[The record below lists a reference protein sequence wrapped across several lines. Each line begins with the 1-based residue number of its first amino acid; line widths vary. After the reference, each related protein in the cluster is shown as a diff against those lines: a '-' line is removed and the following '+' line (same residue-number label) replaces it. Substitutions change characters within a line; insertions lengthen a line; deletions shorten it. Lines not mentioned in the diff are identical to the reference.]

1 MRCAWDMTCPDRHR
15 GTRYAADGVHVCL
28 ACGEMTRDGH
38 RVTLD
43 EFTRIEPR
51 YQIQI
56 GALLQSIREALGHY
70 DHLKA
75 EGVQL
80 VRA

>member
-1 MRCAWDMTCPDRHR
+1 MRCAWDMTCPDRSR
-15 GTRYAADGVHVCL
+15 GTRYAADGVYVCL
-28 ACGEMTRDGH
+28 ACGEMTRDHH
-38 RVTLD
+38 RITLD

-51 YQIQI
+51 YQQQI
-56 GALLQSIREALGHY
+56 GALRQAICEALGHY
-70 DHLKA
+70 DQLKA